1 MTNTV
6 LTKPNRVSERSSNVV
21 VNRFPQAIAGSS
33 WFAECNQMLEQKSAI
48 ARVQWAMENLPSNF
62 VLSSSFGIQSAV
74 MLHLMTQID
83 ANIPVILTDTGHLFP
98 ETYQFIDQLTERF
111 NLNLHVFSATQSASW
126 QQARYG
132 NLWEQGSEQ
141 LKFYNRLNKVE
152 PLERGL
158 SELNAGTWFSGVR
171 RQQSDHRQN
180 LSVINVLRG
189 RFKVHPII
197 DWSNKDVHK
206 YLTKHNLPYHPL
218 WEQGYVSVGDVH
230 STKPLT
236 LGMDESETRFNGMQR
251 ECGLHSDGDG
261 I

>member
-21 VNRFPQAIAGSS
+21 NRFPQAIARSS

-83 ANIPVILTDTGHLFP
+83 ANIPIILTDTGHLFP

-197 DWSNKDVHK
+197 DWSNKDVHQ